1 MKNFENKIVLIT
13 GAAGGIGQV
22 MCEQFAQAGAAIAAL
37 DRSEAITELAD
48 RLTREGCSISARIC
62 DIGNAEETALSVS
75 ILREELGP
83 IDILVNNAGYSGAGN
98 LEDTTDEVWASDLN
112 GNLNGAF
119 YCTRNVI
126 SDMKTA
132 GGGAIVNISS
142 VNGTTALGD
151 PAYSAA
157 KAGLINFT
165 KSLALEYGR
174 FGVRANV
181 ICPGTVRTPIWDHRI
196 ERNPDILEQ
205 LVRWY
210 PLRRVANPIDVVR
223 TAMFLASDD
232 ASAIT
237 GAMLPVD
244 CGLSAGNLVMTRELT
259 LSDI

>member
-1 MKNFENKIVLIT
+1 MRNFENKTVLVT
-13 GAAGGIGQV
+13 GAAGGIGRV
-22 MCEQFAQAGAAIAAL
+22 MCEQFAEAGAAIAAL
-37 DRSEAITELAD
+37 DRSATVTELAD
-48 RLTREGCSISARIC
+48 RLTRNGYSISARIG
-62 DIGNAEETALSVS
+62 DIGNAEETALTVAS
-75 ILREELGP
+75 LREELGP
-83 IDILVNNAGYSGAGN
+83 IDILINNAGYSGAGN
-98 LEDTTDEVWASDLN
+98 LEDTTDEIWASDLN

-119 YCTRNVI
+119 YCTRNVV
-126 SDMKTA
+126 SDMKSA
-132 GGGAIVNISS
+132 GSGAIVNISS
-142 VNGTTALGD
+142 VNGNTALGD

-174 FGVRANV
+174 HGIRANV

-196 ERNPDILEQ
+196 ERNPEILEQ

-210 PLRRVANPIDVVR
+210 PLRRVADPIDVVR

-232 ASAIT
+232 AAAIT

-259 LSDI
+259 LSDL